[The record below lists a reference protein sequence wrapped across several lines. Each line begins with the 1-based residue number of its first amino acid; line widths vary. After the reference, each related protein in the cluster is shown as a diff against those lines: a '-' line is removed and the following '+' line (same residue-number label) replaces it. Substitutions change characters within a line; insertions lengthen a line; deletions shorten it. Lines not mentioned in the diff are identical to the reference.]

1 MKQFMSSMILVI
13 AIFSLTGCGGSDET
27 ASNWDVDTNGMHPK
41 DNGGD
46 WIIVHELS
54 DSDGLN
60 PYTSTGAGGTYIY
73 SQNIFEAMMVQD
85 NQSLEYIPWIA
96 ANINDEIEDL
106 PEYSAELRNKLCEM
120 FAKFEIAHQKEYEG
134 QRKHFPSFSFVLYK
148 FLEILKKYKHMEH
161 IP

>member
-13 AIFSLTGCGGSDET
+13 TIFSLTGCGGSDET

-96 ANINDEIEDL
+96 TSQPKVTADKLSYTFTLRKDAYFSDGTPLTGEDVI
-106 PEYSAELRNKLCEM
+106 
-120 FAKFEIAHQKEYEG
+120 FT
-134 QRKHFPSFSFVLYK
+134 
-148 FLEILKKYKHMEH
+148 LKSIKN
-161 IP
+161 PFT